1 MAEMTT
7 IRFLDDLD
15 GWRSV
20 EAIET
25 RAARPVVAWVGIEDE
40 QGPLLRIDIDDDAG
54 HSCFQ
59 DARIAC
65 GTAYIGYG
73 EHLFVLK
80 LASRALASYKLDGY
94 FGHVYDPDELESSAS
109 APWLAMLATSASEML
124 AFSRSGELVWQQ
136 RRLGIDGVIAHDAAD
151 GVLHGSGEW
160 DPPGGWRDF
169 TLSLA
174 TGEPVPSAR

>member
-1 MAEMTT
+1 MTELT
-7 IRFLDDLD
+7 SIRFLDDLD

-25 RAARPVVAWVGIEDE
+25 RAAGPVVARVGIEDE
-40 QGPLLRIDIDDDAG
+40 HGPLLRIDIDDDAG

-59 DARIAC
+59 EARIAC
-65 GTAYIGYG
+65 GAAYIGYG

-94 FGHVYDPDELESSAS
+94 FGHLYDPDELASSAS

-124 AFSRSGELVWQQ
+124 AFSRSGELVWHQSG
-136 RRLGIDGVIAHDAAD
+136 LGIDGVIAHGAAD
-151 GVLHGSGEW
+151 GVLQGSGEW

-169 TLSLA
+169 TVSLA
-174 TGEPVPSAR
+174 TGARLPRSG